1 MATNFR
7 RDHLCLLC
15 LIPLFLPLFFGH
27 SIAVDILKAG
37 QSINDTQVIVSA
49 GNKFELGFFTDPK
62 PSNFKYLGIRYKEI
76 PDVVVWVANR
86 DNPIVNSSAT
96 LKLNVDGNL
105 ILVNQTGS
113 AFWTSNNPI
122 VSVQDPVA
130 QLLDSGNLVLRDSNS
145 GSQDYAWQS
154 FDYPFDTLLSGMKL
168 GWDSKSGLNRKLI
181 SRKNPS
187 DLSSGELS
195 YGVNLDGL
203 PALVVRKGNKTIF
216 RGGPWFGDGFARA
229 RSERAN
235 FIYNASFE
243 ITYSY
248 DSPNSE
254 PWRAVLDP
262 GGFVIHSEWNGV
274 DRAWKKLYT
283 FEGSGCNDYE
293 LCGNFGLCN
302 SVLLA
307 NCDCLDGFEQ
317 KSAQNISDGCV
328 RKDEKTCR
336 AGEGFKKI
344 SDVKLPESTGNL
356 VKIKM
361 GIQNCEKECLN
372 DCSCLAYG
380 TLEIPN
386 VGPTCVTWFDRLLD
400 VRRARDPGTGD
411 SLFVRVA
418 ASELESSTGKRTVLV
433 VVGTISA
440 MIFFALISCFI
451 IRSIRRRGRDNGVA
465 ITEDLVH
472 DNELEMPIAMIEAAT
487 NNFSISNKIGE
498 GGFGPVYKGTLPTG
512 QEIAVKKLAE
522 SSHQGQQEFKNEVL
536 FVSQLQHR
544 NLVKLL
550 GFCIHR
556 EETLLIY
563 EYMPNKSLDYF
574 LFDDQRRSVLNWTM
588 RKDIIIGIARGLLYL
603 HRDSRLRIIHRDL
616 KAANILLDGEMKP
629 KISDFGIARMFGE
642 DQMETKTQRVV
653 GTYGYMSPEY
663 AIDGCFS
670 FKSDVYSFGVMVLEI
685 VSGKKNK
692 GFFHSEHQLNLL
704 GHAWKLWNEGKA
716 LKLID
721 GEMGDQMQ
729 EHEALKYINIGLLC
743 VQGRPKDRPIMS
755 SVLSMLESDIMELI
769 HPKQP
774 GFYEDRFVLSDID
787 PLLDH
792 KSTSTSN
799 NVTIT
804 LLDDGR

>member
-7 RDHLCLLC
+7 RDHLSLLC
-15 LIPLFLPLFFGH
+15 FIPLFFGH

-62 PSNFKYLGIRYKEI
+62 PSNFKYLGIWYKEI

-130 QLLDSGNLVLRDSNS
+130 QLLDSGNFVLRVSNS
-145 GSQDYAWQS
+145 GSEDYAWQS

-203 PALVVRKGNKTIF
+203 PELVVRTGNKTIF

-307 NCDCLDGFEQ
+307 NCDCLDGFKQ

-356 VKIKM
+356 VKIKVD
-361 GIQNCEKECLN
+361 IQNCEKECLN

-380 TLEIPN
+380 TLDLPN

-400 VRRARDPGTGD
+400 VRRVRDPGTGD
-411 SLFVRVA
+411 TLFVRVA

-451 IRSIRRRGRDNGVA
+451 IRSIRRRDNGVA

-704 GHAWKLWNEGKA
+704 GHAWKLWNEGNA

-721 GEMGDQMQ
+721 GEVGDQMQ